1 MGGGVWARGVQVR
14 EKGLIDVAID
24 RIHYDAVLADLRVRR
39 IGAEQEQRRLEDEA
53 AQLEALILG
62 IEEICR
68 EYAGIGTLTPKQ
80 PSSAAAPPSPPVET
94 APPAPE
100 GATGPRAPA
109 RPILTTQPPAKPAL
123 PAPAAAQPPLR
134 AHIPQIDPHP
144 GTGVGIALEPGGL
157 GLTEAI
163 EQAAL
168 EARHDRIA
176 LVARA
181 LELRPGTGKGS
192 AQTMVS
198 TMLRS
203 GRLKNGD
210 DLVIRLVRDGKIQG
224 LPPIGADEARLVVR
238 TSHY

>member
-1 MGGGVWARGVQVR
+1 M
-14 EKGLIDVAID
+14 AID

-80 PSSAAAPPSPPVET
+80 PSGAAAPPSPPVET

-100 GATGPRAPA
+100 GAAAPRALA
-109 RPILTTQPPAKPAL
+109 RPILAAQPPAKPAL
-123 PAPAAAQPPLR
+123 PAPR
-134 AHIPQIDPHP
+134 AHITQIEPHP
-144 GTGVGIALEPGGL
+144 GAGVGIALEPGGL

-192 AQTMVS
+192 AQAMVS

>member
-1 MGGGVWARGVQVR
+1 MR
-14 EKGLIDVAID
+14 
-24 RIHYDAVLADLRVRR
+24 
-39 IGAEQEQRRLEDEA
+39 
-53 AQLEALILG
+53 QLEAKLIQIDAVILG
-62 IEEICR
+62 IEKVR
-68 EYAGIGTLTPKQ
+68 QEYARIGAPPVPKQ

-100 GATGPRAPA
+100 GAAAPRALA
-109 RPILTTQPPAKPAL
+109 RPILAAQPPAKPAL
-123 PAPAAAQPPLR
+123 PAPR
-134 AHIPQIDPHP
+134 AHITQIEPHP
-144 GTGVGIALEPGGL
+144 GAGVGIALEPGGL

-176 LVARA
+176 LLARA

>member
-1 MGGGVWARGVQVR
+1 MNSLGVAMELKQSGDDIYSQAL
-14 EKGLIDVAID
+14 G
-24 RIHYDAVLADLRVRR
+24 DLFVRR
-39 IGAEQEQRRLEDEA
+39 IAVGH
-53 AQLEALILG
+53 QLEILDRAITALKAVMPSPITA
-62 IEEICR
+62 E
-68 EYAGIGTLTPKQ
+68 TPKQ
-80 PSSAAAPPSPPVET
+80 PSGAAAPPSPPVET

-100 GATGPRAPA
+100 GAAAPRAPA
-109 RPILTTQPPAKPAL
+109 RPIMAVQPPAKTAL
-123 PAPAAAQPPLR
+123 PAPVAARPPLR
-134 AHIPQIDPHP
+134 AHITQIAPHP
-144 GTGVGIALEPGGL
+144 GAGVGIALEPGGL

-198 TMLRS
+198 TMLRA

-224 LPPIGADEARLVVR
+224 LPPIDADEARLVVR